1 MADIFDKL
9 TTQKQDAPK
18 RDIFDSILVQQK
30 GGGITDETETSQD
43 SDAGRGSN
51 EQVQPQDKSG
61 GLQTRQQRVQG
72 ERKEPVRSLDSSNGE
87 SQQASDQV
95 SQSDIFDQLVSKGG
109 ERIEKGK
116 QTNVQAKDGGKG
128 QKDGQ
133 GLRFQS
139 NAGNEAEITDERGGV
154 QSPTQNYL
162 QRLVSSAKESP
173 TEALTAAGAS
183 AAESGIALGVGSVA
197 GKAAGSIAGKLL
209 GSVAA
214 AAAVP
219 LAAGETAATGGLGA
233 LAVPAIEMGA
243 FAAGSYLG
251 DKATQLVE
259 KMIGADKAI
268 EQAKEANPELSQ
280 VASIATMAP
289 MAVGSI
295 KNLVKMGAK
304 EAGKKIVGG
313 AIGGA
318 AFEPVRYGVES
329 ILKTATGSDQDVSP
343 ITLGSEA
350 ESALMGAVLS
360 AHGARQIEETIGPA
374 TARAAVE
381 TETNPAIE
389 EKQKARQAEIEASV
403 AELTKGTEY
412 ATETGKEQKGNISK
426 YPYGNEAW
434 QATETGYSHSLE
446 PSEEGQEEI
455 KGNRI
460 YAAAYRDP
468 ETGVVHTGKDHETAE
483 TKAGKEPETNPD
495 KRNTPNHGFVT
506 ELGEFI
512 SREDAERIAR
522 ANDQYKGNI
531 SGQPVMHSTDTAL
544 DIEKEKA
551 AEPAPETEA
560 PQTAEKPRPLA
571 GAAAVGEFEKNN
583 VVEASRLLRDS
594 STTFDRN
601 NPQDFERFKQEYTV
615 NFDEG
620 TFEGEQGEATLKQI
634 YDKAHDAFE
643 IHANSNGKIP
653 IEKAVEQVGVK
664 ENAVK
669 ELAATNAN
677 VNADRVARGLEPI
690 HPEKQ
695 LTNDQSWNEAARR
708 IQDSPTYQADLLERV
723 RANKMAVVD
732 QVDMVAL
739 LQHKGDLINERE
751 RLETKIRDEKDP
763 EKLKALELSHSK
775 LEDDIGLVETA
786 YNRVG
791 STSAAAL
798 QIRQIQRNTDHSYA
812 SIKSKREK
820 SLKRPL
826 TKEEENRAKQQS
838 RELREIDRKADELQ
852 KQKKTKEN
860 EANVDLFIDEAI
872 SDAKQEKAK
881 KPFEP
886 VKINI
891 APETP
896 EAKAAYEDR
905 IKQLEAELEARP
917 KYGKEVFEQARK
929 IVDEWK
935 ADAADAEKL
944 LSKQLS
950 QLGSFPDVSIVATVA
965 RILRAYI
972 GEFGLDFAEASTRM
986 VEKYGP
992 QIEPFLKEA
1001 WEKAKELISSAKVNP
1016 KVRSQ
1021 INDTAKAKSEIRTKA
1036 EPRKKVGEM
1045 TSDELVDRYSAKLG
1059 ENKENPMT
1067 LGSTIRSIAKALIQ
1081 KDVDAGKKTNRSEL
1095 LQNVTAIA
1103 SKELGKDWDVQKT
1116 IDAVAGNGIF
1126 KQISKTETQ
1135 QRLSDWTG
1143 LVNKLSQVGDVL
1155 AGAPPRRLAPER
1167 RKQQVE
1173 ERLVGKKINALI
1185 KQLGIVVKDPETQ
1198 LNGALDAIRN
1208 RFKNEIAELNVRIK
1222 TGERKA
1228 AKEKL
1233 PYPPDI
1239 LELKAQRDALQK
1251 EFDSIHGKPEAS
1263 MEQKIASA
1271 EKMYDRQIQDLQSQ
1285 INRGEIYRVTK
1296 EGQKVTSQKIEAQKA
1311 QLESLRAER
1320 KAMQDA
1326 DSIRKEY
1333 TTQQA
1338 LVKKIQAAQDKLAGI
1353 TKEKKGAISTA
1364 DSAETA
1370 KLRKEYE
1377 GLLEQLKKPKKT
1389 EEEKTIESLNDQ
1401 IATLNDKISRE
1412 DYSTNPKKYTAD
1424 SKQVSDLKDT
1434 RDALQKKVKEG
1445 RAALEPKKTYDERI
1459 EESLIKSIEDLEDKI
1474 QKGDIEP
1481 RINKRQG
1488 ADPKKIAELK
1498 ERKAIAVKK
1507 LQKLRNEAKVK
1518 KTEEEKK
1525 VSSLEKRAEEI
1536 KKQLAAKDLLKKP
1549 KKAPLTGPEIEKA
1562 QKELD
1567 DLISQRKDEVW
1578 FQTAKEQSALQAYK
1592 SRTLKQI
1599 AEFQR
1604 ILDERD
1610 FTKKERKPTPVD
1622 DELLALKREAQKK
1635 RDEISQENTL
1645 IEWQNRTKAEK
1656 ALDAAVKWKR
1666 AAVLAYL
1673 GTLTK
1678 LTASSFAIPL
1688 VRIPA
1693 EIAGAGL
1700 RRIPIIRDIA
1710 ALSRQQARGNVGKD
1724 IKIYSKGLYD
1734 GVKEFKN
1741 IAFKLGR
1748 SQLDLEYGN
1757 GSKIPLGPLDFFGKV
1772 HEAFKNPTKLANFKL
1787 AFERYMD
1794 WAARTA
1800 KTNGE
1805 KFDYNDPVLQQKA
1818 AIEAFK
1824 EANRSIFMQDNKIVK
1839 QFNLFVSNL
1848 RKSENLGTKIV
1859 GAALQEF
1866 LPIVKIPTNI
1876 VAEVFEYQFGAFTGA
1891 SKVIKAMKNGLEK
1904 LSPEEADV
1912 IMRQLKKGSVGLAAM
1927 AIGAAL
1933 PDVFGGFYRK
1943 GVDKDEEAPDY
1954 GGIIIGG
1961 QKIGKNFLHNPAFVA
1976 FQIGATVRKIWDD
1989 SIDESSEFGDK
2000 ASTFAGAAVEAQ
2012 LGILEELPFVSF
2024 SRNVGQYFDPNKKG
2038 ANIGGIVKS
2047 NIPGFVQEFAQA
2059 TDIPDGT
2066 PLDGLISLLGYKDKV
2081 TKRVADDFTSQIES
2095 GLPVFRQQLEEK

>member
-1 MADIFDKL
+1 
-9 TTQKQDAPK
+9 
-18 RDIFDSILVQQK
+18 
-30 GGGITDETETSQD
+30 
-43 SDAGRGSN
+43 
-51 EQVQPQDKSG
+51 
-61 GLQTRQQRVQG
+61 
-72 ERKEPVRSLDSSNGE
+72 
-87 SQQASDQV
+87 
-95 SQSDIFDQLVSKGG
+95 
-109 ERIEKGK
+109 
-116 QTNVQAKDGGKG
+116 
-128 QKDGQ
+128 
-133 GLRFQS
+133 
-139 NAGNEAEITDERGGV
+139 
-154 QSPTQNYL
+154 
-162 QRLVSSAKESP
+162 
-173 TEALTAAGAS
+173 
-183 AAESGIALGVGSVA
+183 
-197 GKAAGSIAGKLL
+197 
-209 GSVAA
+209 
-214 AAAVP
+214 
-219 LAAGETAATGGLGA
+219 
-233 LAVPAIEMGA
+233 
-243 FAAGSYLG
+243 
-251 DKATQLVE
+251 
-259 KMIGADKAI
+259 
-268 EQAKEANPELSQ
+268 
-280 VASIATMAP
+280 
-289 MAVGSI
+289 
-295 KNLVKMGAK
+295 
-304 EAGKKIVGG
+304 
-313 AIGGA
+313 
-318 AFEPVRYGVES
+318 
-329 ILKTATGSDQDVSP
+329 
-343 ITLGSEA
+343 
-350 ESALMGAVLS
+350 
-360 AHGARQIEETIGPA
+360 
-374 TARAAVE
+374 
-381 TETNPAIE
+381 
-389 EKQKARQAEIEASV
+389 
-403 AELTKGTEY
+403 
-412 ATETGKEQKGNISK
+412 
-426 YPYGNEAW
+426 
-434 QATETGYSHSLE
+434 
-446 PSEEGQEEI
+446 
-455 KGNRI
+455 
-460 YAAAYRDP
+460 
-468 ETGVVHTGKDHETAE
+468 
-483 TKAGKEPETNPD
+483 
-495 KRNTPNHGFVT
+495 
-506 ELGEFI
+506 
-512 SREDAERIAR
+512 
-522 ANDQYKGNI
+522 
-531 SGQPVMHSTDTAL
+531 
-544 DIEKEKA
+544 
-551 AEPAPETEA
+551 
-560 PQTAEKPRPLA
+560 
-571 GAAAVGEFEKNN
+571 
-583 VVEASRLLRDS
+583 
-594 STTFDRN
+594 
-601 NPQDFERFKQEYTV
+601 
-615 NFDEG
+615 
-620 TFEGEQGEATLKQI
+620 
-634 YDKAHDAFE
+634 
-643 IHANSNGKIP
+643 
-653 IEKAVEQVGVK
+653 
-664 ENAVK
+664 
-669 ELAATNAN
+669 
-677 VNADRVARGLEPI
+677 
-690 HPEKQ
+690 
-695 LTNDQSWNEAARR
+695 
-708 IQDSPTYQADLLERV
+708 
-723 RANKMAVVD
+723 
-732 QVDMVAL
+732 
-739 LQHKGDLINERE
+739 
-751 RLETKIRDEKDP
+751 
-763 EKLKALELSHSK
+763 
-775 LEDDIGLVETA
+775 
-786 YNRVG
+786 
-791 STSAAAL
+791 
-798 QIRQIQRNTDHSYA
+798 
-812 SIKSKREK
+812 
-820 SLKRPL
+820 
-826 TKEEENRAKQQS
+826 
-838 RELREIDRKADELQ
+838 
-852 KQKKTKEN
+852 
-860 EANVDLFIDEAI
+860 
-872 SDAKQEKAK
+872 
-881 KPFEP
+881 
-886 VKINI
+886 
-891 APETP
+891 
-896 EAKAAYEDR
+896 
-905 IKQLEAELEARP
+905 
-917 KYGKEVFEQARK
+917 
-929 IVDEWK
+929 
-935 ADAADAEKL
+935 
-944 LSKQLS
+944 
-950 QLGSFPDVSIVATVA
+950 
-965 RILRAYI
+965 
-972 GEFGLDFAEASTRM
+972 
-986 VEKYGP
+986 
-992 QIEPFLKEA
+992 
-1001 WEKAKELISSAKVNP
+1001 
-1016 KVRSQ
+1016 
-1021 INDTAKAKSEIRTKA
+1021 
-1036 EPRKKVGEM
+1036 
-1045 TSDELVDRYSAKLG
+1045 
-1059 ENKENPMT
+1059 
-1067 LGSTIRSIAKALIQ
+1067 
-1081 KDVDAGKKTNRSEL
+1081 
-1095 LQNVTAIA
+1095 
-1103 SKELGKDWDVQKT
+1103 
-1116 IDAVAGNGIF
+1116 
-1126 KQISKTETQ
+1126 
-1135 QRLSDWTG
+1135 
-1143 LVNKLSQVGDVL
+1143 
-1155 AGAPPRRLAPER
+1155 
-1167 RKQQVE
+1167 
-1173 ERLVGKKINALI
+1173 
-1185 KQLGIVVKDPETQ
+1185 
-1198 LNGALDAIRN
+1198 
-1208 RFKNEIAELNVRIK
+1208 
-1222 TGERKA
+1222 
-1228 AKEKL
+1228 
-1233 PYPPDI
+1233 
-1239 LELKAQRDALQK
+1239 
-1251 EFDSIHGKPEAS
+1251 
-1263 MEQKIASA
+1263 MEQKIVSA
-1271 EKMYDRQIQDLQSQ
+1271 EKMFDRQIQDLQSQ

-1326 DSIRKEY
+1326 DSVRKEY

-1353 TKEKKGAISTA
+1353 TKEKKGAVSTA

-1424 SKQVSDLKDT
+1424 SKQVSELRDT

-1459 EESLIKSIEDLEDKI
+1459 EESLIKSIEDLEDNI
-1474 QKGDIEP
+1474 QKRDIEP

-1567 DLISQRKDEVW
+1567 DLIAQRKDEVW

-1794 WAARTA
+1794 WASRTA
-1800 KTNGE
+1800 KANGE

-1848 RKSENLGTKIV
+1848 RRSENLGTKIV

-1912 IMRQLKKGSVGLAAM
+1912 IMRQLKKGSVGLTAM

-1961 QKIGKNFLHNPAFVA
+1961 QKISKNFLHNPAFVA

-1989 SIDESSEFGDK
+1989 SIDGSSGLGEMTTT
-2000 ASTFAGAAVEAQ
+2000 AAFAAANAQ
-2012 LGILEELPFVSF
+2012 LGLLEELPFVGF
-2024 SRNVGQYFDPNKKG
+2024 SRNVGKYFDPNKIG
-2038 ANIGGIVKS
+2038 ANIGEIARS
-2047 NIPGFVQEFAQA
+2047 NIPGFVQEFAKA